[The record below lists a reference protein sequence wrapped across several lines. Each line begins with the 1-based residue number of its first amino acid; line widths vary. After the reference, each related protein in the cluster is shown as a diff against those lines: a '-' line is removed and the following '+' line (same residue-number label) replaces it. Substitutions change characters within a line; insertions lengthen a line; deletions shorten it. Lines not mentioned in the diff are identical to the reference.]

1 MDHTPTGR
9 VTFEEIDYCRQD
21 PIVLTDFVSQYPT
34 VNALLGNW
42 DALTA
47 DDIAFNDWT
56 EQAKK
61 MLAAVELDDI
71 FHPEF

>member
-1 MDHTPTGR
+1 M
-9 VTFEEIDYCRQD
+9 
-21 PIVLTDFVSQYPT
+21 LTDFVSQYPT